1 MTNEIVYI
9 MVGENTYGFGL
20 VTDLSVEET
29 RDVSLHA
36 SPTQITHSGVGQ
48 RRRRI
53 RLTAALNDETAPAV
67 TNDLETLMTSKDV
80 CAVYA
85 ANHYID
91 RAIIESVSTTMIN
104 DTARS
109 IGVELVEVG
118 KAKVEVSPTIK
129 KTRPKTVSAKNVKD
143 TPPKEEPP
151 KDAPKKQSYLSQW
164 LSHDGTESKE
174 QK

>member
-9 MVGENTYGFGL
+9 MVWENAYSFGL
-20 VTDLSVEET
+20 VTDLSVEES

-36 SPTQITHSGVGQ
+36 SPNQITHSGVGQ

-53 RLTAALNDETAPAV
+53 RLTAALNNDAAPAV

-80 CAVYA
+80 CSVYA
-85 ANHYID
+85 SNLYID

-104 DTARS
+104 DTART

-118 KAKVEVSPTIK
+118 KATVEVSPTIK
-129 KTRPKTVSAKNVKD
+129 KTRPKTVDAKRVQQETPKD
-143 TPPKEEPP
+143 TEAPKEE
-151 KDAPKKQSYLSQW
+151 PKKQSYLSSW
-164 LSHDGTESKE
+164 LKPSEGG
-174 QK
+174 QNAN

>member
-36 SPTQITHSGVGQ
+36 SPNQITHSGVGQ

-53 RLTAALNDETAPAV
+53 RLTAALNNDAAPAV
-67 TNDLETLMTSKDV
+67 TNDLEYLMTSKDV

-85 ANHYID
+85 SNLYID

-104 DTARS
+104 DTARTV
-109 IGVELVEVG
+109 GVELVEVG
-118 KAKVEVSPTIK
+118 KAKVDVSPTIK
-129 KTRPKTVSAKNVKD
+129 KTRPKTVDAKRVKQETPKD
-143 TPPKEEPP
+143 TEAPKE
-151 KDAPKKQSYLSQW
+151 APKKQSYLSSW
-164 LSHDGTESKE
+164 LKPSEGTRNAN
-174 QK
+174 